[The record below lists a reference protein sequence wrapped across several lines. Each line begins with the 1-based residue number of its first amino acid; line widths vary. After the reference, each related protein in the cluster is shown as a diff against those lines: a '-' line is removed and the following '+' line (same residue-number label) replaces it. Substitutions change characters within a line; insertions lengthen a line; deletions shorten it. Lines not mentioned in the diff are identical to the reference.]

1 MTTGALLVLWAGV
14 VAVWVPRLLRD
25 AAWPTRCPRLALAA
39 WQAASASFIVSAI
52 LAGVALAD
60 PDSVSPQAF
69 THPFL
74 SCAGAVWS
82 ALGTPKGAVVVGGGL
97 ALALGVAG
105 RTAWF
110 LSTGLASASR
120 RRRRHG
126 LRLALVARQDDE
138 IGALVVDHPVPHAY
152 CLPGRNAAIVIT
164 SAAVHSLPRP
174 ELKAVLAHERAH
186 VRARHHLVV
195 VAASGLGKAFAFIPL
210 FRSAAQTVP
219 GLVEMAA
226 DDAAARE
233 TDARRVASALLAL
246 VQVPIAGPALAAS
259 GGDLAIRIHRLL
271 TPTPTCGLSRML
283 APLGVVTLLAMPAI
297 AILIASWASG
307 AIVACCTTVALPA
320 R

>member
-1 MTTGALLVLWAGV
+1 MTTGALLVLWAVV
-14 VAVWVPRLLRD
+14 VAVGVPRLLRD

-82 ALGTPKGAVVVGGGL
+82 ALGTPEGAVVVGGGL
-97 ALALGVAG
+97 VLALGVAG
-105 RTAWF
+105 RTVWF

-120 RRRRHG
+120 RRRHHG
-126 LRLALVARQDDE
+126 LRLALVAHHDDE

-164 SAAVHSLPRP
+164 SAAVHSLARP
-174 ELKAVLAHERAH
+174 ELEAVLAHERAH

-195 VAASGLGKAFAFIPL
+195 VAANGLGNAFFFIPL
-210 FRSAAQTVP
+210 FRSAAAAVP

-233 TDARRVASALLAL
+233 TDAGRVASALLTLAH
-246 VQVPIAGPALAAS
+246 VPVAGPALAAS
-259 GGDLAIRIHRLL
+259 GGDIALRIRRLL
-271 TPTPTCGLSRML
+271 MPTSASAFSL
-283 APLGVVTLLAMPAI
+283 ALASLGVVTLLAMPAI
-297 AILIASWASG
+297 AVVIASWASG
-307 AIVACCTTVALPA
+307 ALVECCTTVALAA